1 MFSPMKALALLTLLT
16 SLFLASCN
24 YNAGG
29 YQPSSYMTDYQ
40 KRTSSSQSYS
50 SCCQ

>member
-1 MFSPMKALALLTLLT
+1 MKALALLTSLITLL
-16 SLFLASCN
+16 LASCN
-24 YNAGG
+24 YNPGG
-29 YQPSSYMTDYQ
+29 YQPSSYMMDYQ